1 MMATFTVVPLARWV
15 PQDLDHRPRR
25 TRSRNPRLAALVY
38 SRTALVQLV
47 AVCDELLTAPTSRTP
62 EDLALCLAAARGAL
76 ASTRGEE
83 APAPAA

>member
-1 MMATFTVVPLARWV
+1 MATFHIVPLARWV
-15 PQDLDHRPRR
+15 PQDLHHRPRR
-25 TRSRNPRLAALVY
+25 TRSRNPRLAALLY

-47 AVCDELLTAPTSRTP
+47 AVVDELLTAPTPQTH
-62 EDLALCLAAARGAL
+62 EDLALCLAAARAAL